1 MPRPSLVSGDVR
13 RHNLS
18 LVLQYIVRA
27 GPSARSEIA
36 EATGLTRGAV
46 TALTAALT
54 EAEVLQEL
62 EPDQSE
68 KGRPITRLALGAPA
82 VAILVAQIDADTAT
96 ALVTSLAGDELFR
109 VSTHHG
115 RPMGRPETVL
125 DALADVVGEALEAAS
140 TMGRRVAELPVVVFA
155 PVGGEPPVVLADTD
169 LAWGRVDVL
178 VGLRDRLP
186 ELAAA
191 STAVSLASDGW
202 LAALAE
208 RSRLAGADECG
219 AGELV
224 YLKSN
229 SGIGGAL
236 VSGGRVIEGAHGV
249 GGALGH
255 LAIVPDGVRC
265 ECGQVGCLVT
275 VAGPDVLLER
285 AGLSATVATDGLAA
299 ALDELSRR
307 ITDGEPL
314 ATAGWNDA
322 VPWIA
327 RTLQILSLATDPEV
341 IVIGGFWAAHTES
354 IERAF
359 RANRPAIAG
368 VDGAASG
375 APAVVAGRLGADAAL
390 LGAAWS
396 ARDRLLADALRLAV

>member
-18 LVLQYIVRA
+18 LVLRHVAEA

-36 EATGLTRGAV
+36 DATGLTRGAV

-68 KGRPITRLALGAPA
+68 KGRPVTRLALGAPT
-82 VAILVAQIDADTAT
+82 VAILVAQVDADTAT
-96 ALVTSLAGDELFR
+96 ALVTSLAGDELFQ
-109 VSTHHG
+109 VSAHHG
-115 RPMGRPETVL
+115 RPMGEPDLVL
-125 DALADVVGEALEAAS
+125 DVLADVVGEALEAAS
-140 TMGRRVAELPVVVFA
+140 AMGRRVAELPVVVFA
-155 PVGGEPPVVLADTD
+155 PVGGDPPVVLADTD

-178 VGLRDRLP
+178 AGLRDRLP

-191 STAVSLASDGW
+191 TTAVSLASDGW

-208 RSRLAGADECG
+208 RSRLVDADVD
-219 AGELV
+219 ADELV

-255 LAIVPDGVRC
+255 LAIVPDGVPC

-285 AGLSATVATDGLAA
+285 AGLSTTVAADGLAA

-307 ITDGEPL
+307 IADGEPL

-322 VPWIA
+322 LPWIA
-327 RTLQILSLATDPEV
+327 RALQILSLATDPGI
-341 IVIGGFWAAHTES
+341 IVIGGYWAPHTES

-359 RANRPAIAG
+359 RANRPAVAG

-375 APAVVAGRLGADAAL
+375 APAVIAGRLGADAAL